1 MQVFKGKSG
10 GILAGLA
17 AGALWGLVFV
27 APRMVLGSG
36 GDANI
41 STGFTSV
48 DLTAGRFLSYGL
60 MAAVLMFVGLQFGSG
75 KRKLPSLNQAFAAL
89 GLSLLGFT
97 GYYLLLVLAITD
109 AGTEMPTLII
119 GTIPIWVMFLGK
131 QQGLSFRSLL
141 PGLLLTAGGL
151 LLMGYVQFHGQ
162 ADSPTTV
169 SSNYWRGIAYA
180 LVSMV
185 CWTLFAIFNSAWL
198 KKHSE
203 VSAAD
208 WANWL
213 GVATGLGAWL
223 MWMLAGS
230 DVKTMTSDP
239 KFASFAI
246 ICVATGLGSAWLA
259 TIFWNI
265 ASQRLSAS
273 LCGQLI
279 VSETVFALVY
289 SSWWNGQ
296 LPALLAIV
304 AGVLFVL
311 GILASI
317 KAHR

>member
-1 MQVFKGKSG
+1 M
-10 GILAGLA
+10 
-17 AGALWGLVFV
+17 
-27 APRMVLGSG
+27 
-36 GDANI
+36 
-41 STGFTSV
+41 
-48 DLTAGRFLSYGL
+48 
-60 MAAVLMFVGLQFGSG
+60 
-75 KRKLPSLNQAFAAL
+75 

-97 GYYLLLVLAITD
+97 GYYLLLVLAIND

-119 GTIPIWVMFLGK
+119 GTIPIWVMFIGK

-151 LLMGYVQFHGQ
+151 VLMAYVQLQGQ
-162 ADSPTTV
+162 TDIQSAVQKTV
-169 SSNYWRGIAYA
+169 STNYWRGIAFA
-180 LVSMV
+180 LASMV
-185 CWTLFAIFNSAWL
+185 CWTIFAIANSVWL
-198 KKHSE
+198 KKHPE

-223 MWMLAGS
+223 LWMLAGS
-230 DVKTMTSDP
+230 DIKTMTNDP

-246 ICVATGLGSAWLA
+246 ICIATGLGSAWLA

-279 VSETVFALVY
+279 VSETVFALIY
-289 SSWWNGQ
+289 SSWWDGQ
-296 LPALLAIV
+296 LPAFLAMI
-304 AGVLFVL
+304 AGVMFVL